1 MLQIIIETEKY
12 VRIIPESE
20 AIQLVTPSFVG
31 KTQVGGCILTASSVY
46 GDCEIPLA
54 DIKKVVVHTDDWRK
68 EAIRNYF
75 SAHKKDVEVFIAD

>member
-20 AIQLVTPSFVG
+20 GIQLVTPSFVG
-31 KTQVGGCILTASSVY
+31 KTQVGGCILTASSLY

-54 DIKKVVVHTDDWRK
+54 DIKKVVVHTQDWRK
-68 EAIRNYF
+68 EAIRDYF
-75 SAHKKDVEVFIAD
+75 TAHKKDVSLVVAD